1 MFIHFNYT
9 FENNFQE
16 VSHKFILLFDSTLI
30 IHEVA
35 RTRPTA
41 NNGGIDVRHWPAGET
56 FESTHDTSAGPVI
69 SFPLKKWDPS
79 NSLVSSVA
87 AAKIL

>member
-1 MFIHFNYT
+1 MFIHFNHT

-41 NNGGIDVRHWPAGET
+41 NTVALMSGIGQQAKRLNQHM
-56 FESTHDTSAGPVI
+56 I
-69 SFPLKKWDPS
+69 RL
-79 NSLVSSVA
+79 LVQ
-87 AAKIL
+87 